1 MARELYYFTNE
12 QWALHNI
19 ALKHL
24 KVSNINKLNDPYELN
39 GYSANTKHLKG
50 PFKKMVSD
58 KYGIICFSQSFES
71 PLMWAH
77 YADNH
82 KGVCLKFEVREDDC
96 FDITYPESMGKFVE
110 DKLKNRSLAS
120 KLAVLC
126 NCRLPEKDLIKILTT
141 KFNEWSYEKETRVF
155 IPLKDEKDL
164 DNGVQYE
171 NFNEGLQL
179 KQVILGINNQINRVK
194 LQDFLERNYQEK
206 VEIYNAEVSPNEF
219 KVVIVKYEPDLYQN
233 PLALTSNDL
242 PE

>member
-1 MARELYYFTNE
+1 LARELYYFTNE

-24 KVSNINKLNDPYELN
+24 KVSDINKLNDPYEFT
-39 GYSANTKHLKG
+39 GYVADTDYLKN

-58 KYGIICFSQSFES
+58 KYGIICFSKTFES

-77 YADNH
+77 YADKH

-110 DKLKNRSLAS
+110 DKLKNRSLAF

-126 NCRLPEKDLIKILTT
+126 NCGLTLKDLIKILTT
-141 KFNEWSYEKETRVF
+141 KFSEWSYEKETRVF
-155 IPLKDEKDL
+155 IPLNDKKDL
-164 DNGVQYE
+164 ENELQYE

-179 KQVILGINNQINRVK
+179 KQVILGINNQTNRAK

-206 VEIYNAEVSPNEF
+206 VEIYNAEVAPNEF
-219 KVVIVKYEPDLYQN
+219 KVVIVKYEPVLHQKPTDKQS
-233 PLALTSNDL
+233 ALK
-242 PE
+242 